1 MADLSDEK
9 LREVFET
16 FDKNNDGFIDEFEAK
31 GLFEALG
38 LDTSKL
44 EVELLISQ
52 FDEDGNKL
60 LDFNEFK
67 KAVLK

>member
-44 EVELLISQ
+44 EVELLTYLI
-52 FDEDGNKL
+52 
-60 LDFNEFK
+60 
-67 KAVLK
+67 